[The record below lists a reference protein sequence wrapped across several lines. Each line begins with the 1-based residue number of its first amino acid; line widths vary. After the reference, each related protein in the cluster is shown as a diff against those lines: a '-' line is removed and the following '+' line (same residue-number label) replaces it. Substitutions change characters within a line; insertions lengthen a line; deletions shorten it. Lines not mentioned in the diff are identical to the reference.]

1 MLFFRGLMVMK
12 FLQNL
17 GKVKRSVAEAIAI
30 EEYEAFRVVQDR
42 EYISDFD
49 KLVAYKRKTDEPN

>member
-1 MLFFRGLMVMK
+1 MK